1 MPFANFPTDGVTV
14 ATPVFLFKKI
24 LYCPVDVP
32 SLRVAA
38 IADPLLK
45 MISVSESFT
54 VALAVSIV

>member
-1 MPFANFPTDGVTV
+1 VPLPKFVGVTV
-14 ATPVFLFKKI
+14 ATPAFLFKKI

-38 IADPLLK
+38 IAPLLLK

-54 VALAVSIV
+54 VALSVSIV